1 MENDMKNKIK
11 NIINEWDP
19 IDLFP
24 FAPEDEYNKE
34 IEKISDILTLDISL
48 EVLAIKIKQIFVDSF
63 GEEMF
68 FRDDESV
75 SKIAEKLKNLS

>member
-34 IEKISDILTLDISL
+34 IEKIYDILTLDISL
-48 EVLAIKIKQIFVDSF
+48 EALTIKIKQVFVDSF
-63 GEEMF
+63 GEDMF

-75 SKIAEKLKNLS
+75 SQIAEKLKNLS